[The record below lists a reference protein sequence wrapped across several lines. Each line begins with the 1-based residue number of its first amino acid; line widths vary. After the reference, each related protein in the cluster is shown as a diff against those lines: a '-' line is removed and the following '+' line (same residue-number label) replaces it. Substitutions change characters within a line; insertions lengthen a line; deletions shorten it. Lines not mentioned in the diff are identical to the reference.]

1 MGMTVST
8 TFVCFDIKL
17 ELLYY
22 NNVLMVND
30 FTGFP
35 VLKESEN
42 SSLTVQVD
50 GACCIVSSV

>member
-17 ELLYY
+17 ELLYC
-22 NNVLMVND
+22 NNVLMAND

-35 VLKESEN
+35 VLKELKN

-50 GACCIVSSV
+50 GACRIVSSV